1 MARRQ
6 NPYYGT
12 LRSFHRANER
22 RLQSMRRQVDA
33 QRGGS
38 PHVGPRLGA
47 SLESPRQV
55 WSSRED
61 TVYVVVPQERSGRPW
76 FAFFVVPVIILL
88 AVLILSGGLQP

>member
-22 RLQSMRRQVDA
+22 RLQSMRRQVDV

-38 PHVGPRLGA
+38 PQLGQ
-47 SLESPRQV
+47 SLESARQV
-55 WSSRED
+55 WSSPED

-76 FAFFVVPVIILL
+76 FGVFVVSVLILV
-88 AVLILSGGLQP
+88 AVLVLSGGLQP